1 MGLGGGLFVFP
12 RKWGD
17 GGASN
22 TFACKRPA
30 PPPKKLLLLSFFVG
44 LPLEIYFTSSYRMKY
59 FFIPKEEGKKKNMGF
74 LILWHNFRFKQRF
87 IENQINVEN
96 LAYVRW
102 QMSAACCC
110 CWGETWILTNAAVSV
125 ATEDVALIA
134 ITFIHFIMNVVAI
147 LITRI
152 PIFTTTCN

>member
-1 MGLGGGLFVFP
+1 MRWCSG
-12 RKWGD
+12 

-22 TFACKRPA
+22 TFACKRP
-30 PPPKKLLLLSFFVG
+30 PPKKLLLFFVG
-44 LPLEIYFTSSYRMKY
+44 LPLEIYFTSCPTAWNT
-59 FFIPKEEGKKKNMGF
+59 FLQQKKKKAKKNKRF
-74 LILWHNFRFKQRF
+74 LLLHIFRFKQRF
-87 IENQINVEN
+87 IENQINVGN

-102 QMSAACCC
+102 QMSAACCY
-110 CWGETWILTNAAVSV
+110 WGETWILTNAAVSV

-152 PIFTTTCN
+152 PIFTTTWNTENVMDTSEDVKCK

>member
-59 FFIPKEEGKKKNMGF
+59 FFYTKRRRQKRNKGF
-74 LILWHNFRFKQRF
+74 LFLWHNFRFKQRF
-87 IENQINVEN
+87 IENQINVGN

-102 QMSAACCC
+102 QMSVK
-110 CWGETWILTNAAVSV
+110 GDTWILTNAAVSV

>member
-1 MGLGGGLFVFP
+1 MRWCSV
-12 RKWGD
+12 

-22 TFACKRPA
+22 TFACKRP
-30 PPPKKLLLLSFFVG
+30 PPKKLLLFFVG
-44 LPLEIYFTSSYRMKY
+44 LPLEIYFTSCPTAWNTFLQQK
-59 FFIPKEEGKKKNMGF
+59 KEKAKKNKRF
-74 LILWHNFRFKQRF
+74 LLLHIFRFKQRF

-102 QMSAACCC
+102 QMSAACC